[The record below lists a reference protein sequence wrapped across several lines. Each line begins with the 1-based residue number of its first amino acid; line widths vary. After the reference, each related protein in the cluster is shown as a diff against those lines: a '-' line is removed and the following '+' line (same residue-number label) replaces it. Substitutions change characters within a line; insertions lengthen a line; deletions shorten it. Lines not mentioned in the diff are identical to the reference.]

1 MSKLLPGIQNIQLPK
16 SSSLLS
22 DRLRDMI
29 RRGELTIGDMLP
41 SERNL
46 VTETGLSRGSVR
58 EALRTLEAEGLL
70 ETVRGRS
77 GGTRVAA
84 PQRGALTRSVE
95 LFVRANSV
103 SPTAL
108 LDCRAA
114 VEPMLARLAAKH
126 RTDEEMEELETLHQR
141 FKDAIEELPKYRAI
155 NYRWHQRIAYSSRNE
170 PLIALIDAI
179 LTAALEAST
188 YDRVTTPENRR
199 IAIAGHDRVMTALR
213 VRDAEGAAA
222 AMEEH
227 LMSYSKAAQK
237 IIG

>member
-1 MSKLLPGIQNIQLPK
+1 MNKVLPGIQNIQLPK

-29 RRGELTIGDMLP
+29 MRGELTIGDMLP

-126 RTDEEMEELETLHQR
+126 RTDEEMAELETLHRQ
-141 FKDAIEELPKYRAI
+141 FQDAVEDLPKYRAI
-155 NYRWHQRIAYSSRNE
+155 NYRWHQRIAYSSGNE

-179 LTAALEAST
+179 LTTALEASA
-188 YDRVTTPENRR
+188 YERVTTPENRQ
-199 IAIAGHDRVMTALR
+199 IAIAGHDRVMTAMR
-213 VRDAEGAAA
+213 VRDGEGAAE